1 MRAGGGAGQLRMGAG
16 SATGMLTQHSCVN
29 LRNARLMELTL
40 RYGIVL

>member
-1 MRAGGGAGQLRMGAG
+1 MGTGAA
-16 SATGMLTQHSCVN
+16 MLTQHSCVN